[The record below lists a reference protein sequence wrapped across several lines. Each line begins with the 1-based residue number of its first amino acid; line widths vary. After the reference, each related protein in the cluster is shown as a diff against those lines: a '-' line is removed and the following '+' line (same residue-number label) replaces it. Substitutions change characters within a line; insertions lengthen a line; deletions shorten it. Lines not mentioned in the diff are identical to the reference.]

1 MGWFDRKIY
10 SISNTLTHSRFH
22 ALTSFPQLPA
32 SERPRVP
39 ASSSSPAP
47 LLPCFITPE
56 WVKQDLAKVIFP
68 VSASSCPEKIL
79 ASPTEQKHL
88 AV

>member
-10 SISNTLTHSRFH
+10 FYFQDSH
-22 ALTSFPQLPA
+22 ALTLSHSHFFPA
-32 SERPRVP
+32 APRVP

-68 VSASSCPEKIL
+68 VSASSCPERIL